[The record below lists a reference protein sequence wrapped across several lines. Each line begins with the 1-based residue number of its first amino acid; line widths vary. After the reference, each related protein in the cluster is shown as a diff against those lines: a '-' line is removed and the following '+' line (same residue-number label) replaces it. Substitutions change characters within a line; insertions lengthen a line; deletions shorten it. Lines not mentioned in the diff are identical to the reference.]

1 MTNHYKLSLVADFD
15 SLMLDQE
22 VLMQGCDQEFLRFV
36 QSCKSIGL
44 DSSKIRGDNSRL
56 LREIEEINRRLAA
69 EALKHEHTRLLLE
82 KSMEK
87 RRALEKQKKAA
98 EEKLRVVAEIVGS
111 DLNRFDRETREKL
124 SFIQVRNDRREE
136 SPSRQ
141 DRLDPINELSS
152 TASFLDEV
160 SFDRTEEDLDFSPPR
175 ASRQWKKRKSG
186 DRDGSASKKRRSKSR
201 TRKSHEHILE
211 NQDASHIVSVTTV
224 SVPREGPVTA
234 TAQLEAMNRENRRR
248 SKSEPRDVLKPT
260 APPLGMD
267 PFTKFF

>member
-1 MTNHYKLSLVADFD
+1 MMICKHPNENNANHKVWA
-15 SLMLDQE
+15 
-22 VLMQGCDQEFLRFV
+22 
-36 QSCKSIGL
+36 
-44 DSSKIRGDNSRL
+44 SKP
-56 LREIEEINRRLAA
+56 
-69 EALKHEHTRLLLE
+69 
-82 KSMEK
+82 
-87 RRALEKQKKAA
+87 

-136 SPSRQ
+136 SPSRL

-201 TRKSHEHILE
+201 TRKVKIKFYNKLLLTS
-211 NQDASHIVSVTTV
+211 SVV
-224 SVPREGPVTA
+224 FRCKCVAVVVGGAFKRIA
-234 TAQLEAMNRENRRR
+234 
-248 SKSEPRDVLKPT
+248 VLQ
-260 APPLGMD
+260 
-267 PFTKFF
+267 